1 VAKKTTIDFTD
12 FHDKGSKPPKKG
24 PSAREAKSWWNL
36 ADDALPG
43 TLTDILTTLRQ
54 RQSILTTQRQM
65 SARMYCNQNPMGYWG
80 LSANRL
86 LTQSP
91 AARGRLRY
99 NVIKSVCDTVQA
111 KIAKNHPLPLFLTNG
126 AHYRMRRRA
135 QKLSDACKGIF
146 EENRVEELA
155 PRWCMDS
162 ELQGSAFIHVYD
174 EFDRVRFERVM
185 ADEIWCDEL
194 QAFTGL
200 PRSLFR
206 VKHVDRDQLIAA
218 LGEAQKGNKKAIEEA
233 ESATQQ
239 ELGGTSYVSIPVS
252 DLIQVCEAWHL
263 PSGPGMKDG
272 AHVIA
277 IHDAVL
283 LREKW
288 TRSYYPFAKLDWSS
302 KPWGYFGIALAEEI
316 EPQQLDINRTLWT
329 IQESQMAMGS
339 FKLWTKTGSQI
350 DVNHLSDEIGAI
362 IESSECPQYI
372 TPPIVQPEI
381 YQHLEATIAKAYQQ
395 AGLSQAQSTGQ
406 NPLGPNASGAAI
418 RELEYVEN
426 DRFQIF
432 GQAYERGHV
441 DLGRLAID
449 AAHDIAVKTGKPYE
463 FSVSERQF
471 LKRYS
476 LTAQE
481 LELDE
486 RECRLQVF
494 PVSSLPN
501 TPAARM
507 QTVTE
512 LVQAGWLSPRQGRRL
527 MRFPDL
533 EQVGA
538 LQDAIEERI
547 HDCLEVII
555 DDGEYQPPDS
565 YMQLDLAKEIVVEYV
580 NLYSTPSLELEEEKL
595 DLLYQWSD
603 HVDYLVQRAMPPA
616 VPGAPGAVPQ
626 VGPVPQAPSPMVQ
639 AMPGVQGQAVAS

>member
-1 VAKKTTIDFTD
+1 MAGKTTIDFSD
-12 FHDKGSKPPKKG
+12 FKDRGAPAQKKG
-24 PSAREAKSWWNL
+24 PTAREAKSWWNL
-36 ADDALPG
+36 DDGSLPDV
-43 TLTDILTTLRQ
+43 LTDILTTLRW

-65 SARMYCNQNPMGYWG
+65 SARLYCNQNPMGYWG

-126 AHYRMRRRA
+126 AHYRLRRRA

-146 EENRVEELA
+146 EENRIEELA
-155 PRWCMDS
+155 PKWCMDA
-162 ELQGSAFIHVYD
+162 ELQGSGFVHVYA
-174 EFDRVRFERVM
+174 EFERVKFERVM

-206 VKHVDRDQLIAA
+206 VKHVDRDQLIALFQGKA
-218 LGEAQKGNKKAIEEA
+218 EKDAIEQAEA
-233 ESATQQ
+233 ATQQ
-239 ELGGTSYVSIPVS
+239 ELGGTSYVALPVS

-263 PSGPGMKDG
+263 PSGPETKDG
-272 AHVIA
+272 VHVIA
-277 IHDAVL
+277 IKDAVL
-283 LREKW
+283 LREAW
-288 TRSYYPFAKLDWSS
+288 TRGYFPFAKLDWSP

-316 EPQQLDINRTLWT
+316 EPQQLEINRTLWT

-339 FKLWTKTGSQI
+339 YKIWAKTGSNI
-350 DVNHLSDEIGAI
+350 DVNHLNDEIGAI
-362 IESSECPQYI
+362 IESEERPEYL
-372 TPPIVQPEI
+372 TPPAVQAEV
-381 YQHLEATIAKAYQQ
+381 YQHLQTTIAQAYQQ

-406 NPLGPNASGAAI
+406 NPLGPSASGAAI
-418 RELEYVEN
+418 RELEFIEN
-426 DRFQIF
+426 DRFQTF

-449 AAHDIAVKTGKPYE
+449 TAHDIAVKTGKAYE
-463 FSVSERQF
+463 FSVSEKKF

-476 LTAQE
+476 LTAKE
-481 LELDE
+481 LDLDE

-494 PVSSLPN
+494 PISSLPN

-533 EQVGA
+533 DQVGA

-547 HDCLEVII
+547 HDALETIV
-555 DDGEYQPPDS
+555 DEGEYLPPDS
-565 YMQLDLAKEIVVEYV
+565 YMQLDLAKEIVLEYV
-580 NLYSTPSLELEEEKL
+580 NLYASPSLELEEEKL
-595 DLLYQWSD
+595 ELLMQWSD
-603 HVDYLVQRAMPPA
+603 QVDYLVQKSLPPAMPGL
-616 VPGAPGAVPQ
+616 PGAPGT
-626 VGPVPQAPSPMVQ
+626 PQANPEPPPVSPMIPNV
-639 AMPGVQGQAVAS
+639 PGAQPAAV